1 MPEIRGLH
9 LRQKCFDFLE
19 QEKEQKRLRKGKG
32 KGRQKCNE
40 KAKNTAQLME
50 DYCIDSE

>member
-1 MPEIRGLH
+1 MSQDAAL
-9 LRQKCFDFLE
+9 Q

-32 KGRQKCNE
+32 KGRQKRQE
-40 KAKNTAQLME
+40 KAKNTSQLIE